1 MPDQQRG
8 RDHSVPAGEA
18 RKSASAPPTEKALAR
33 ARREPLILLAALAA
47 AVILSGV
54 CPRNRPVWLLEEA
67 PVLVGIPVLIFT
79 RRRFP
84 LTPLSYR
91 LIFLHALLLVVGS
104 HYTFS
109 KVPLGL
115 WLRDTLG
122 LSRNPY
128 DRIVHLVGGIA
139 PAIVGREILRRRTP
153 LPRGGWLFFLVSLGC
168 LGGSAFY
175 ELLEWCAAAATGV
188 PASEFLA
195 TQGDVWD
202 TQWDMF
208 LGLAGAILAQWVFTG
223 VHERQLDAL
232 ARKRVE
238 IGAG

>member
-1 MPDQQRG
+1 MPAAEG
-8 RDHSVPAGEA
+8 A
-18 RKSASAPPTEKALAR
+18 APRP
-33 ARREPLILLAALAA
+33 RREPLILLAALTA
-47 AVILSGV
+47 AVILSGIS
-54 CPRNRPVWLLEEA
+54 PRSRPVWWLEEA

-91 LIFLHALLLVVGS
+91 LIFFHALLLVVGS

-109 KVPLGL
+109 RVPLGL
-115 WLRDTLG
+115 WLRDTLS

-128 DRIVHLVGGIA
+128 DRIVHLVGGLA

-153 LPRGGWLFFLVSLGC
+153 LLRGGWLFFLVSLGC

-175 ELLEWCAAAATGV
+175 ELLEWWAAVVTGA

-195 TQGDVWD
+195 TQGAVWD

-223 VHERQLDAL
+223 AHERQLDAL
-232 ARKRVE
+232 RRERGE
-238 IGAG
+238 IGSG

>member
-1 MPDQQRG
+1 
-8 RDHSVPAGEA
+8 V
-18 RKSASAPPTEKALAR
+18 
-33 ARREPLILLAALAA
+33 ILLVALTA
-47 AVILSGV
+47 AVILSGLS
-54 CPRNRPVWLLEEA
+54 PRNRLVWLLEEA

-109 KVPLGL
+109 KVPFGL
-115 WLRDTLG
+115 WLRDALE

-128 DRIVHLVGGIA
+128 DRIAHLVGGIA

-175 ELLEWCAAAATGV
+175 ELLEWWAAAVTGA

-208 LGLAGAILAQWVFTG
+208 LGLAGAVLAQWVFTG
-223 VHERQLDAL
+223 VHEGQLDAL
-232 ARKRVE
+232 ARERGE